1 MSSRN
6 VRPKWWQVYLTL
18 PLLLALFAV
27 ENRLKLSSRG
37 HQTVQI
43 GIVLL
48 VFGLVHLW
56 LRANAQA
63 LSRMDWEEHQRM
75 VRGIH
80 IRSYEYPD
88 TEGAQRPLFKIPDS
102 EIKGVLSN
110 TFEMDRME
118 VELPPSEEISQEL
131 NKE

>member
-1 MSSRN
+1 MSAQN
-6 VRPKWWQVYLTL
+6 VRPKWWQVYLTF
-18 PLLLALFAV
+18 PLLLVLFAV

-37 HQTVQI
+37 HQILQI

-56 LRANAQA
+56 LRANEQA
-63 LSRMDWEEHQRM
+63 LSRMDREEYQGTFS
-75 VRGIH
+75 VIH
-80 IRSYEYPD
+80 IRSYEHPD
-88 TEGAQRPLFKIPDS
+88 TEGDQRPLFKIPDS

-110 TFEMDRME
+110 TFEMDRIE
-118 VELPPSEEISQEL
+118 VELPSNEEIPQEL